1 MPGVGAG
8 RGDGCRSLEGM
19 DPDFVF
25 ELVWWTVVI
34 VHFVVALFAIRSLG
48 QCTAV
53 ISIVKLFF
61 WIAFIA
67 LVPLVG
73 SIVWMRAGRK
83 RADAALERAAEEES
97 RRAGSAPV
105 GSRRTGD

>member
-1 MPGVGAG
+1 
-8 RGDGCRSLEGM
+8 M

-73 SIVWMRAGRK
+73 SIVWMKAGRR
-83 RADAALERAAEEES
+83 RADAAAERAAAEEES
-97 RRAGSAPV
+97 RRAGAAME
-105 GSRRTGD
+105 GSRSAGD

>member
-1 MPGVGAG
+1 
-8 RGDGCRSLEGM
+8 M

-34 VHFVVALFAIRSLG
+34 VHFIVALFAIRSLG

-53 ISIVKLFF
+53 ISIIKLFF

-73 SIVWMRAGRK
+73 STVWMKAGRK

-97 RRAGSAPV
+97 RRAEAPAA
-105 GSRRTGD
+105 GSRRARD

>member
-1 MPGVGAG
+1 
-8 RGDGCRSLEGM
+8 M

-34 VHFVVALFAIRSLG
+34 VHFIVALFAIRSLG

-53 ISIVKLFF
+53 ISIIKLFF

-73 SIVWMRAGRK
+73 SIVWMKAGRK
-83 RADAALERAAEEES
+83 RADAAMERAAEEES
-97 RRAGSAPV
+97 RRAEASTA
-105 GSRRTGD
+105 GSRRARD

>member
-1 MPGVGAG
+1 
-8 RGDGCRSLEGM
+8 M

-73 SIVWMRAGRK
+73 SIVWMKVGRS
-83 RADAALERAAEEES
+83 RADAAAERAAAEEES
-97 RRAGSAPV
+97 RRAGAATE
-105 GSRRTGD
+105 GSRSAAD